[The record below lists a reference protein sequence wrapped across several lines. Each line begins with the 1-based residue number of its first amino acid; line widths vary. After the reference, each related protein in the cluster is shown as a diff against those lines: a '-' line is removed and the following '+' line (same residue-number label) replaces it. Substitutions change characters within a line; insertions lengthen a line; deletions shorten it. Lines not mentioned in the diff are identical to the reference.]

1 MSSFGCELEYF
12 ERIRRCTW
20 TWQRGYRRWGD
31 LGLTGGDE
39 FHSGGLQIGG
49 APVRNFAVLAAARA
63 EKQKGRGRGR
73 PGLFIG
79 RVLMAITAI
88 NYRGSNSGRFQEREG
103 VIAGEGKSDRRVPG
117 VSERKRERGI
127 PVRL

>member
-1 MSSFGCELEYF
+1 MITDLDLFQREKQRTAGGDMAAVCFGCASMSLFGCELEYF
-12 ERIRRCTW
+12 ERIRRCAW
-20 TWQRGYRRWGD
+20 TWQRGYRRWGG
-31 LGLTGGDE
+31 LGLTGGDK

-63 EKQKGRGRGR
+63 EKQKGRGRGH

-88 NYRGSNSGRFQEREG
+88 NYRGE
-103 VIAGEGKSDRRVPG
+103 
-117 VSERKRERGI
+117 
-127 PVRL
+127 